1 MKECPNCHAQ
11 IEDDSL
17 FCTECGKSF
26 TVAKTCPYCGA
37 PMKEGDVFCQN
48 CGKMPDVE
56 QGEKEVGI
64 ATNNCPHCG
73 ASMNKGDVF
82 CQNCGKKPD
91 EETDKTDHTEAT
103 LNCPYCGAPVN
114 KGDIFC
120 QSCGNSL
127 VWGTPTTYN
136 TNRPTYSQYNQKSS
150 SSSNI
155 GKISLFLLGVILLAA
170 ICIGGFCYYK
180 YDYAPKKAAEEA
192 RILAEQEKAAAIQR
206 QDSLDQVLWQ
216 KTIEKDDEE
225 AYQLYLQKF
234 PLGKHAEQAKKRVD
248 YAAKLKLT
256 SGEEYEVQSKIQSFF
271 NSISNGY
278 EDDMISYLSPSLTSF
293 LGKKNASKVD
303 AMAYLHKIHS
313 DDVYSV
319 KIMMGDINV
328 KKELDSE
335 QNPKYTA
342 TFNYDQRIERE
353 DTSQETFA
361 SIKGTATLNN
371 LFKITSLALTKTAS
385 Y

>member
-11 IEDDSL
+11 IEDNSL
-17 FCTECGKSF
+17 FCTECGKPFS
-26 TVAKTCPYCGA
+26 
-37 PMKEGDVFCQN
+37 Q
-48 CGKMPDVE
+48 
-56 QGEKEVGI
+56 EKI
-64 ATNNCPHCG
+64 CPHCG
-73 ASMNKGDVF
+73 ATMDEDDVF

-91 EETDKTDHTEAT
+91 DRPEAD
-103 LNCPYCGAPVN
+103 NRIDCSIKCPYCGSPMN
-114 KGDIFC
+114 EGDVFC
-120 QSCGNSL
+120 QNCGKNIVGSIPATQPI
-127 VWGTPTTYN
+127 GQPIIRQQYEKPTG
-136 TNRPTYSQYNQKSS
+136 
-150 SSSNI
+150 SSNI
-155 GKISLFLLGVILLAA
+155 GTILLSIFGVLVLSALCA
-170 ICIGGFCYYK
+170 GGFWYYK
-180 YDYAPKKAAEEA
+180 YEYAPKKAAEEA
-192 RILAEQEKAAAIQR
+192 KILAEQEKKAAIQR

-256 SGEEYEVQSKIQSFF
+256 SDEEYEVQSKIQSFF
-271 NSISNGY
+271 YSISNGY
-278 EDDMISYLSPSLTSF
+278 EDDMISYLSPSMTSF

-313 DDVYSV
+313 SDVFSV
-319 KIMMGDINV
+319 KIMMGDISV

-335 QNPKYTA
+335 QNPVYTA
-342 TFNYDQRIERE
+342 NFNYDQRIERE
-353 DTSQETFA
+353 DTSLETFA